1 MRICFIVSPIGNES
15 TEIRNR
21 ADKLFKFIVKPVC
34 EKCNFEA
41 VRVDQLNNSDSIT
54 NTIIEQLS
62 SAELVIADI
71 TGHNP
76 NVFYEMGYR
85 ACLKKPIIHLRM
97 KGEQIPFDI
106 ASIRTFD
113 YDFELEHVEEIKDR
127 LVQTINS
134 FSIEERDNES
144 EETTIAENSNSGI
157 ASMLQILYSIQDSI
171 SDLREE
177 IKAKDTET
185 LQAMMKTSLDNA
197 SANVDSIDTAMIK
210 ILLPELLKN
219 PQSLKNL
226 MDMAN
231 ISKNKE
237 EDR

>member
-171 SDLREE
+171 SDLCEE

-237 EDR
+237 EDK